1 MKTEKELNPLQA
13 TKKNF
18 IKNPL
23 DSVFF
28 ENLNLKFLNY
38 LLNTCTGT
46 VNKSVQLSP
55 TQFASIY
62 NLKDLLQR
70 ETNEITRITA
80 NTHTHFVWAFDEHE
94 QTDGRKRWIRVSRG
108 AGESK
113 PPSHLRNQQ
122 F

>member
-38 LLNTCTGT
+38 LLDTCTGP
-46 VNKSVQLSP
+46 VNKSV
-55 TQFASIY
+55 
-62 NLKDLLQR
+62 
-70 ETNEITRITA
+70 
-80 NTHTHFVWAFDEHE
+80 
-94 QTDGRKRWIRVSRG
+94 
-108 AGESK
+108 
-113 PPSHLRNQQ
+113 
-122 F
+122 